1 MTRGERIVC
10 LVWSMGDAVA
20 TPGGSRE
27 LRRVAA
33 TREVACEPC
42 GGTGRALDRFRRPVL
57 CPDCAGNGRFWVDG
71 YTGERTGAPGSVAP
85 AEDLV
90 SFRRRV
96 GCSWCQEPDRARWD
110 AERGTWL
117 PVGRRLE
124 VLPRGTGVR
133 AGRRCEPCDG
143 TGWRWV
149 SADLEVPGVGRDT
162 AQERVAWRIAGSY
175 GELAR
180 ALAALRH
187 ESVAAYRALVGEAAS
202 GRWPLEADWSVYGL
216 GAVERRMPALIVVS
230 GDVLVAWKDR
240 ERRAGLIRGPRR
252 DQTIR
257 ELAAAGVSIGE
268 LAGRSGLSD
277 RQVRRIAYGERSA

>member
-20 TPGGSRE
+20 TPAGSRE

-33 TREVACEPC
+33 TSEVPCVVC
-42 GGTGRALDRFRRPVL
+42 GGSGRTLDRFRREGP
-57 CPDCAGNGRFWVDG
+57 CGDCGGRGRYWVDG

-96 GCSWCQEPDRARWD
+96 GCSWCQEADRARWD
-110 AERGTWL
+110 EAKGTWL

-149 SADLEVPGVGRDT
+149 SADLEVPGVGRE
-162 AQERVAWRIAGSY
+162 AAAERVAWRIAGSY
-175 GELAR
+175 PQ
-180 ALAALRH
+180 LAAALGWLKTLRRGW
-187 ESVAAYRALVGEAAS
+187 YRALVTEGS
-202 GRWPLEADWSVYGL
+202 RGLWPLEGADARAGL
-216 GAVERRMPALIVVS
+216 DVVQASMPALIVVS

-240 ERRAGLIRGPRR
+240 ERRAELLRGPKR
-252 DQTIR
+252 DLLIR
-257 ELAAAGVSIGE
+257 ELAADGVSIAE
-268 LAGRSGLSD
+268 LARRSGLSD
-277 RQVRRIAYGERSA
+277 RQVRRIAYPGT